1 VIEMKYLLARAT
13 DEEIQRKGECG
24 GAVTA
29 IFKYMLDKEVV
40 DAVLTLERGD
50 DVYDGIPVLLEDSS
64 GIESTCG
71 SLHCAPTM
79 FGDLISRYLSDM
91 RLAVAVK
98 PCDAM
103 AIRELEKRHQIDPGK
118 VYKIGLNCGG
128 TLAPVSAREMI
139 ETFYEIDPDDVV
151 SEEIDRGKFIVELRD
166 GSHREIS
173 IDYLEEEGFGRR
185 ENCQRCEIMVPRNA
199 DIACGNW
206 GAEDGWT
213 FIEVN
218 TERGQEIIDGARS
231 SGYIEVREPSKK
243 MIKIREKIENAMI
256 SMARRFQ
263 DKYLDEE
270 YPSLDEWN
278 EYWKRCINCFACRDS
293 CPVCFC
299 RECEL
304 ERDYLLESDEKAPDP
319 LTFQGVRLSHMG
331 FSCINCGQCEDVCPM
346 DIPIARIY
354 HRIQKKYRNRTGFKA
369 GVSQELPPMYSGEKD
384 QG

>member
-1 VIEMKYLLARAT
+1 MIEMKYVLARAT
-13 DEEIQRKGECG
+13 DEEIQKKGECG

-29 IFKYMLDKEVV
+29 IFKYMLDEEIV
-40 DAVLTLERGD
+40 DGVLTLERGD
-50 DVYDGIPVLLEDSS
+50 DIYDGIPILLEDSDE
-64 GIESTCG
+64 IVSTCG

-79 FGDLISRYLSDM
+79 FGDLISRYLNDM

-103 AIRELEKRHQIDPGK
+103 AIRELEKRHQIDPGR

-128 TLAPVSAREMI
+128 TLSPVSAREMI

-151 SEEIDRGKFIVELRD
+151 REEIDKGKFIVELKD
-166 GSHREIS
+166 GSHKEIS

-185 ENCQRCEIMVPRNA
+185 ENCQRCELMVPRNA

-206 GAEDGWT
+206 GAAEGWT

-218 TERGQEIIDGARS
+218 TDRGEEIIEGARRE
-231 SGYIEVREPSKK
+231 GYLEVKEPPAK
-243 MIKIREKIENAMI
+243 MIEIREKIENAMI
-256 SMARRFQ
+256 KMARKFQ
-263 DKYLDEE
+263 DRHLEDD
-270 YPSLDEWN
+270 YPSLDEWE
-278 EYWKRCINCFACRDS
+278 EYWKRCINCFACRDV
-293 CPVCFC
+293 CPICFC

-304 ERDYLLESDEKAPDP
+304 EKDYLLESDEKAPDP

-354 HRIQKKYRNRTGFKA
+354 HRIQRKYRDRTGFTA
-369 GVSQELPPMYSGEKD
+369 GVSEELPPMYSGEKD
-384 QG
+384 

>member
-1 VIEMKYLLARAT
+1 MRMKYLLARAT
-13 DEEIQRKGECG
+13 DEEIQRRGECG

-29 IFKYMLDKEVV
+29 IFKYMLDKGVV

-50 DVYDGIPVLLEDSS
+50 DVYDGVPVLLEDSS
-64 GIESTCG
+64 GIASTCG

-103 AIRELEKRHQIDPGK
+103 AIRELEKRHQIDPDK

-139 ETFYEIDPDDVV
+139 ETFYEMDPDDVV

-199 DIACGNW
+199 DLACGNW
-206 GAEDGWT
+206 GADDGWT

-218 TERGQEIIDGARS
+218 TERGQEIIEGARS
-231 SGYIEVREPSKK
+231 SGYIEAREPSEK
-243 MIKIREKIENAMI
+243 MVKIREKIENAMI
-256 SMARRFQ
+256 SMARKFQ

-270 YPSLDEWN
+270 YPSLDEWD
-278 EYWKRCINCFACRDS
+278 EYWKRCINCFACRDA

-304 ERDYLLESDEKAPDP
+304 EKDYLLESDEKAPDP

-354 HRIQKKYRNRTGFKA
+354 HRIQKKYRDRTGFTA

-384 QG
+384 